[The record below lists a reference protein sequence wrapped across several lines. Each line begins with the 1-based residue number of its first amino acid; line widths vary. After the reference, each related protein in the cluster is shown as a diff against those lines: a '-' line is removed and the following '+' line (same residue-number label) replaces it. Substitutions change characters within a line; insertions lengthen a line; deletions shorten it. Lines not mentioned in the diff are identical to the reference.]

1 METIDSRVA
10 ILELR
15 ADNTDDKTKALAET
29 QTTFGTSLKA
39 IETVLVQ
46 IKWALYG
53 AGFIVA
59 VNFTGLAGTITKLVL
74 HS

>member
-1 METIDSRVA
+1 MESLDSRVS

-15 ADNTDDKTKALAET
+15 ADNTDEKTKALAET

-53 AGFIVA
+53 AGLVVA
-59 VNFTGLAGTITKLVL
+59 VNYMGIKEAITKLVL
-74 HS
+74 H